1 MKSKEDNLNSPATI
15 DILLATYN
23 GEAYLAQQLESL
35 FRQSYQSWRLLV
47 RDDGSN
53 DKTLSLLRAEDEHH
67 PGRIHIIEDTKS
79 SLGATQNFGELL
91 LYSTAN
97 YTMFCDQDD
106 VWLPNKIEL
115 SLERM
120 RQLEQQHGDT
130 HPILVYTDLQ
140 LVDETLSTIAPSF
153 WMYSKADPR
162 QRQTWNRLLIDNMAA
177 GCTMLFN
184 RPLREIATPIAK
196 EAVVH
201 DWWFALIASLVG
213 VIEPI
218 YEPTIL
224 YRQHQSNTIGIS
236 RTPGRKLN
244 TLFSTDAVHVLRTK
258 LKESQ
263 KQTRTIVKRCASS
276 LDARTLHILE
286 TFAQLDELHPI
297 ERRLFLIRHSIL
309 RVGFVKNL
317 GLLLR
322 I

>member
-1 MKSKEDNLNSPATI
+1 VKSREDSLGSPDTI

-23 GEAYLAQQLESL
+23 GEAYLTQQLESL
-35 FRQSYQSWRLLV
+35 FRQSYQNWRLLV
-47 RDDGSN
+47 RDDGSR
-53 DKTLSLLRAEDEHH
+53 DKTLSLLRSEAERH
-67 PGRIHIIEDTKS
+67 PGRIHIIEDTKG

-120 RQLEQQHGDT
+120 LQLEQRHGNT
-130 HPILVYTDLQ
+130 HPVLVYTDLQ

-153 WMYSKADPR
+153 WSYSKADPR
-162 QRQTWNRLLIDNMAA
+162 QRQTWNRLLIDNIAA

-184 RPLREIATPIAK
+184 RALREIATPIAK
-196 EAVVH
+196 EATVH

-213 VIEPI
+213 VIEPLH
-218 YEPTIL
+218 EPTIL

-236 RTPGRKLN
+236 RNPGRKLN
-244 TLFSTDAVHVLRTK
+244 TLLSNNAVHTLRTK

-263 KQTRTIVKRCASS
+263 RQVGAIIKQCESS
-276 LDARTLHILE
+276 LDARTLHLLE
-286 TFAQLDELHPI
+286 TFSRLDTLNPI
-297 ERRLFLIRHSIL
+297 QRRLFLLHHSIL

-322 I
+322 M